1 MGFWSSLKGQVGAQ
15 FLDVIQWQ
23 EQGNDTLVYR
33 PPVFDQVIQD
43 GGKLVVREGQSAVFQ
58 KEGQISDAFGPGTY
72 ELSTRTPAIWGFFQ
86 SIKYGLNNPYK
97 GDVFFL
103 NTRIMRDQKW
113 GSPGPFPLRD
123 KKFGLIKLR
132 AFGTYSFRIADT
144 VKFIREVVG
153 NNGLFSAD
161 EINGDIKRRLFD
173 KFKILAKA
181 GGVSY
186 EELDMQ
192 TDEIR
197 AALVQRLG
205 GELLADYGIQL
216 TGFTILNVN
225 VDPEDEKRIRRVED
239 IDVFDSRF
247 DRYREMRQMD
257 MMDSAVTREG
267 SSNQMMDAGMG
278 LAMGQMFGG
287 MMGQQ
292 QMGGQPQQ
300 TGTTPGDTT
309 ETPVLTLYG
318 PNGEIRTFNLPLSEA
333 DAAEVKRL
341 KEELGY
347 SETKAVTPTPTPTGS
362 DRGERTKLETDPYS
376 WMKDY
381 DYKNLDTLKNQTI
394 TNLTKDPV
402 PGARGLLQNIQ
413 TAAESAGHI
422 IVLANNGA
430 SKEEVDSMVQ
440 QYEQFIKDAKL
451 NLVPKG
457 LLNGDKFAKDIAAK
471 NRDIAL
477 FKKSTDPFG
486 NPIFKD
492 DNAFNKFMQKVAPEG
507 MTYDPTEERT
517 VAALGEG
524 DISTTAKGV
533 YKRTKPVSETLKSS
547 PRPVARPTRPV
558 DKTPIAIPTG
568 RESVPVSS
576 LPETRSQLS
585 VAPKSA
591 EDARNE
597 ARKAAA
603 ARRKKKDRTS
613 KAAKESAKKSLKK
626 AGFKPG
632 TYKGGRAEG
641 GLMKKGNK

>member
-103 NTRIMRDQKW
+103 NTRIQRDQKW

-292 QMGGQPQQ
+292 MGGQPQQ
-300 TGTTPGDTT
+300 AQAPQPAHAAPPPMATTYHYNGAAGQGQFSAQQIAQYVASSRTGTHNVWAQGW
-309 ETPVLTLYG
+309 
-318 PNGEIRTFNLPLSEA
+318 PNWQSWQQVPEIA
-333 DAAEVKRL
+333 
-341 KEELGY
+341 
-347 SETKAVTPTPTPTGS
+347 
-362 DRGERTKLETDPYS
+362 
-376 WMKDY
+376 
-381 DYKNLDTLKNQTI
+381 
-394 TNLTKDPV
+394 
-402 PGARGLLQNIQ
+402 
-413 TAAESAGHI
+413 
-422 IVLANNGA
+422 
-430 SKEEVDSMVQ
+430 
-440 QYEQFIKDAKL
+440 
-451 NLVPKG
+451 NLVPPAPSAPPPMPGAQSVEQYHYNEDGENRGEQPSNVIAQSVHANPDGRHLVWKQG
-457 LLNGDKFAKDIAAK
+457 MSGWTEAKEVDGITAHLN
-471 NRDIAL
+471 
-477 FKKSTDPFG
+477 
-486 NPIFKD
+486 
-492 DNAFNKFMQKVAPEG
+492 VAP
-507 MTYDPTEERT
+507 
-517 VAALGEG
+517 
-524 DISTTAKGV
+524 
-533 YKRTKPVSETLKSS
+533 
-547 PRPVARPTRPV
+547 
-558 DKTPIAIPTG
+558 TPPPMPPTG
-568 RESVPVSS
+568 GP
-576 LPETRSQLS
+576 P
-585 VAPKSA
+585 PM
-591 EDARNE
+591 
-597 ARKAAA
+597 
-603 ARRKKKDRTS
+603 
-613 KAAKESAKKSLKK
+613 
-626 AGFKPG
+626 P
-632 TYKGGRAEG
+632 
-641 GLMKKGNK
+641 

>member
-1 MGFWSSLKGQVGAQ
+1 MGFWSSLRGHA

-23 EQGNDTLVYR
+23 ESGNDILVFR
-33 PPVFDQVIQD
+33 PEVYDQVIQD

-72 ELSTRTPAIWGFFQ
+72 ELSTRTPAIMSFFQ
-86 SIKYGLNNPYK
+86 GIKYGFNNPYK

-103 NTRIMRDQKW
+103 NTRIQRDQKW

-197 AALVQRLG
+197 AALVQKLG
-205 GELLADYGIQL
+205 GELLEDYGVQL

-257 MMDSAVTREG
+257 MMDSAVAREG

-292 QMGGQPQQ
+292 MGGQPQPQ
-300 TGTTPGDTT
+300 APSTSAPPPVAVTYHYNGSAGQGQFSAQQIAQHVASNRNGAHNVWAQGWPNWQSWQQVPEIASLVPPAASAPPPMPGVPSIEAFHYNEDGQNRG
-309 ETPVLTLYG
+309 EQPSNAIAQALQAN
-318 PNGEIRTFNLPLSEA
+318 PNGRHL
-333 DAAEVKRL
+333 VWKQ
-341 KEELGY
+341 G
-347 SETKAVTPTPTPTGS
+347 
-362 DRGERTKLETDPYS
+362 
-376 WMKDY
+376 M
-381 DYKNLDTLKNQTI
+381 
-394 TNLTKDPV
+394 
-402 PGARGLLQNIQ
+402 
-413 TAAESAGHI
+413 
-422 IVLANNGA
+422 ANW
-430 SKEEVDSMVQ
+430 
-440 QYEQFIKDAKL
+440 
-451 NLVPKG
+451 
-457 LLNGDKFAKDIAAK
+457 
-471 NRDIAL
+471 
-477 FKKSTDPFG
+477 T
-486 NPIFKD
+486 
-492 DNAFNKFMQKVAPEG
+492 
-507 MTYDPTEERT
+507 
-517 VAALGEG
+517 
-524 DISTTAKGV
+524 
-533 YKRTKPVSETLKSS
+533 
-547 PRPVARPTRPV
+547 
-558 DKTPIAIPTG
+558 
-568 RESVPVSS
+568 
-576 LPETRSQLS
+576 
-585 VAPKSA
+585 
-591 EDARNE
+591 
-597 ARKAAA
+597 
-603 ARRKKKDRTS
+603 
-613 KAAKESAKKSLKK
+613 AAKEVDAITAHLNAAPTPPPMPG
-626 AGFKPG
+626 AGGPPP
-632 TYKGGRAEG
+632 
-641 GLMKKGNK
+641 MP

>member
-1 MGFWSSLKGQVGAQ
+1 MGFWSSLRGHA

-23 EQGNDTLVYR
+23 EDGNDILVFR
-33 PPVFDQVIQD
+33 PEVYDQVIQD

-72 ELSTRTPAIWGFFQ
+72 ELSTRTPAIMSFFQ
-86 SIKYGLNNPYK
+86 GIKYGFNNPYK

-103 NTRIMRDQKW
+103 NTRIQRDQKW

-123 KKFGLIKLR
+123 QKFGLIKLR

-197 AALVQRLG
+197 AALVQKLG
-205 GELLADYGIQL
+205 GELLEDYGVQL

-292 QMGGQPQQ
+292 MGAQPQPQ
-300 TGTTPGDTT
+300 APRTAAPPPVSTTYHYNGSAGQGQFSAQQIAQHVASNRNGAHNVWAQGWPNWQSWQQVPEIASLVPPAASAPPSMSGAPSIEAFHYNEDGQNRG
-309 ETPVLTLYG
+309 EQPSNAIAQALQAN
-318 PNGEIRTFNLPLSEA
+318 PNGRHLVWKQGMANWTEA
-333 DAAEVKRL
+333 K
-341 KEELGY
+341 
-347 SETKAVTPTPTPTGS
+347 
-362 DRGERTKLETDPYS
+362 
-376 WMKDY
+376 
-381 DYKNLDTLKNQTI
+381 
-394 TNLTKDPV
+394 
-402 PGARGLLQNIQ
+402 
-413 TAAESAGHI
+413 
-422 IVLANNGA
+422 
-430 SKEEVDSMVQ
+430 EVDAIS
-440 QYEQFIKDAKL
+440 AHL
-451 NLVPKG
+451 S
-457 LLNGDKFAKDIAAK
+457 AA
-471 NRDIAL
+471 
-477 FKKSTDPFG
+477 PM
-486 NPIFKD
+486 PPP
-492 DNAFNKFMQKVAPEG
+492 MP
-507 MTYDPTEERT
+507 P
-517 VAALGEG
+517 
-524 DISTTAKGV
+524 
-533 YKRTKPVSETLKSS
+533 
-547 PRPVARPTRPV
+547 
-558 DKTPIAIPTG
+558 
-568 RESVPVSS
+568 
-576 LPETRSQLS
+576 
-585 VAPKSA
+585 
-591 EDARNE
+591 
-597 ARKAAA
+597 
-603 ARRKKKDRTS
+603 
-613 KAAKESAKKSLKK
+613 
-626 AGFKPG
+626 AGGPPP
-632 TYKGGRAEG
+632 
-641 GLMKKGNK
+641 MP

>member
-1 MGFWSSLKGQVGAQ
+1 MGFWDSLKGHVGAQ

-23 EQGNDTLVYR
+23 EDGHDTLVFR

-103 NTRIMRDQKW
+103 NTRIQRDQKW

-197 AALVQRLG
+197 AALVQKLG

-257 MMDSAVTREG
+257 MMDTAVAREG

-278 LAMGQMFGG
+278 LAMGQMFGQQ
-287 MMGQQ
+287 MGQQ
-292 QMGGQPQQ
+292 MGQSGGMASAPPATPQAAPPPMATTYHYNGVAGQGQFSAQQ
-300 TGTTPGDTT
+300 IAQH
-309 ETPVLTLYG
+309 VAS
-318 PNGEIRTFNLPLSEA
+318 NR
-333 DAAEVKRL
+333 
-341 KEELGY
+341 
-347 SETKAVTPTPTPTGS
+347 
-362 DRGERTKLETDPYS
+362 
-376 WMKDY
+376 
-381 DYKNLDTLKNQTI
+381 
-394 TNLTKDPV
+394 
-402 PGARGLLQNIQ
+402 
-413 TAAESAGHI
+413 
-422 IVLANNGA
+422 NGA
-430 SKEEVDSMVQ
+430 HNVWAQGWPNWQGWQ
-440 QYEQFIKDAKL
+440 QVPEIA
-451 NLVPKG
+451 NLVPPAPAAPPPMPG
-457 LLNGDKFAKDIAAK
+457 ASSVVVFHYNEDGQNRGELPSNTIAQSIQA
-471 NRDIAL
+471 N
-477 FKKSTDPFG
+477 
-486 NPIFKD
+486 
-492 DNAFNKFMQKVAPEG
+492 
-507 MTYDPTEERT
+507 
-517 VAALGEG
+517 
-524 DISTTAKGV
+524 
-533 YKRTKPVSETLKSS
+533 
-547 PRPVARPTRPV
+547 
-558 DKTPIAIPTG
+558 PTG
-568 RESVPVSS
+568 KHLVWKNGMSNW
-576 LPETRSQLS
+576 T
-585 VAPKSA
+585 
-591 EDARNE
+591 D
-597 ARKAAA
+597 
-603 ARRKKKDRTS
+603 
-613 KAAKESAKKSLKK
+613 AKEVPEIQAHAQSAPPPMPG
-626 AGFKPG
+626 AGGPPP
-632 TYKGGRAEG
+632 
-641 GLMKKGNK
+641 MP

>member
-1 MGFWSSLKGQVGAQ
+1 MGFWDSLKGHAGAQ

-23 EQGNDTLVYR
+23 EEGNDTLVYR
-33 PPVFDQVIQD
+33 PPIFDQVIQD

-58 KEGQISDAFGPGTY
+58 KEGQISDAFSPGTY

-103 NTRIMRDQKW
+103 NTRIQRDQKW

-197 AALVQRLG
+197 AALVEKLG

-292 QMGGQPQQ
+292 MGGQQQ
-300 TGTTPGDTT
+300 RPAAPVAAPPPMATT
-309 ETPVLTLYG
+309 YHY
-318 PNGEIRTFNLPLSEA
+318 NGVGGQGQF
-333 DAAEVKRL
+333 
-341 KEELGY
+341 
-347 SETKAVTPTPTPTGS
+347 
-362 DRGERTKLETDPYS
+362 
-376 WMKDY
+376 
-381 DYKNLDTLKNQTI
+381 
-394 TNLTKDPV
+394 
-402 PGARGLLQNIQ
+402 
-413 TAAESAGHI
+413 SAQQIAQH
-422 IVLANNGA
+422 VASNRNGA
-430 SKEEVDSMVQ
+430 HNVWAQGWPNWQSWQ
-440 QYEQFIKDAKL
+440 QVPEIA
-451 NLVPKG
+451 NLVPPAPAAPPPMPG
-457 LLNGDKFAKDIAAK
+457 APSVEAYHYNEDGENRGEQGSDAIARAVQANPNGRHLVWK
-471 NRDIAL
+471 
-477 FKKSTDPFG
+477 
-486 NPIFKD
+486 
-492 DNAFNKFMQKVAPEG
+492 QG
-507 MTYDPTEERT
+507 MTGWTE
-517 VAALGEG
+517 
-524 DISTTAKGV
+524 
-533 YKRTKPVSETLKSS
+533 
-547 PRPVARPTRPV
+547 
-558 DKTPIAIPTG
+558 
-568 RESVPVSS
+568 
-576 LPETRSQLS
+576 
-585 VAPKSA
+585 
-591 EDARNE
+591 
-597 ARKAAA
+597 
-603 ARRKKKDRTS
+603 
-613 KAAKESAKKSLKK
+613 AKEV
-626 AGFKPG
+626 AGITAHLNAGPPPMPPV
-632 TYKGGRAEG
+632 GGPPP
-641 GLMKKGNK
+641 MP